1 MTTLSSVNANPQVK
15 KGKQIGTVVG
25 AGVGTGYLVK
35 NGKDIFINGVQDG
48 LKNADIPVKKF
59 MPIAVAVSIATVGL
73 TAGIGRLI
81 GAGIGKIVEKVKQH
95 KQEKEL
101 KETLAEV
108 LTENVKDIKPITVEE
123 MEKIANM
130 SDDAAIEYFS
140 SIIQPPAKEKVV
152 Q

>member
-25 AGVGTGYLVK
+25 AGVGTGYLIK
-35 NGKDIFINGVQDG
+35 NGKDIFINGIQEG
-48 LKNADIPVKKF
+48 LKNADVPVKKA

-81 GAGIGKIVEKVKQH
+81 GAGIAKIADKIKQH

-101 KETLAEV
+101 KQVLAEE
-108 LTENVKDIKPITVEE
+108 LPENIKDVKPISLAEI
-123 MEKIANM
+123 EKISEM
-130 SDDAAIEYFS
+130 PDEEAIAYFS
-140 SIIQPPAKEKVV
+140 ERMKQTEDA
-152 Q
+152 